1 MARAD
6 PSAKAW
12 LKLSLSL
19 FIFNSR
25 ISIPSSSAQ
34 RRSTTVPLLP
44 LSPSTRRLSNMCTTT
59 ITRFYC
65 IVCSYLVSF
74 EQDEE
79 PCEYHKS
86 KTPEKCKLAIDIKQ
100 KSVDP
105 QQCHK
110 CEAKLKKKK
119 KTVK

>member
-1 MARAD
+1 MI
-6 PSAKAW
+6 P
-12 LKLSLSL
+12 LHLQLSQVHAILL
-19 FIFNSR
+19 C
-25 ISIPSSSAQ
+25 PKDDQ
-34 RRSTTVPLLP
+34 PLLRHCTSH
-44 LSPSTRRLSNMCTTT
+44 LQTRRIDNMCTTT

-79 PCEYHKS
+79 ECEYVNS
-86 KTPEKCKLAIDIKQ
+86 KTPQECKLAIKIKQ

-110 CEAKLKKKK
+110 CEAKLHKKKQP
-119 KTVK
+119 VK